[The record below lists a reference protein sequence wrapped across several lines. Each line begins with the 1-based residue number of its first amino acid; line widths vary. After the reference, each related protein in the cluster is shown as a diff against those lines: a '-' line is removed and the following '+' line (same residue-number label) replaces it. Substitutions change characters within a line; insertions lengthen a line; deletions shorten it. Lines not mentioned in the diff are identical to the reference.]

1 LQTEL
6 DKQRTKVLEEYN
18 KEMSTINKISGGAT
32 SMAEERKYNNERKIR
47 EKANRMRSTGK
58 LPHTRAC
65 FWEEFYAIKIG
76 STLTTWFE
84 GCMRHKISMHCIV
97 LYWNICTRGFTIHI
111 IPIGAGNG
119 INTW

>member
-65 FWEEFYAIKIG
+65 F
-76 STLTTWFE
+76 
-84 GCMRHKISMHCIV
+84 
-97 LYWNICTRGFTIHI
+97 
-111 IPIGAGNG
+111 
-119 INTW
+119 